1 MSRRDRRPLRCE
13 RVAAG
18 GLSLHRCDDTRGGVA
33 PWTEAGHASASEFA
47 RRAGERFGEQIERIV
62 LFGSV
67 ARGADSPDSDVDVL
81 VVARS
86 RDKRL
91 RDGLDEIAFDLT
103 LARQRGPVFLLYP
116 FDEYARARRNGSELI
131 ASIEREGIILWT
143 RNEER
148 SSEHA

>member
-1 MSRRDRRPLRCE
+1 
-13 RVAAG
+13 
-18 GLSLHRCDDTRGGVA
+18 
-33 PWTEAGHASASEFA
+33 
-47 RRAGERFGEQIERIV
+47 
-62 LFGSV
+62 
-67 ARGADSPDSDVDVL
+67 VDVL